1 MSGDIL
7 GNNGKDKIENNGTV
21 LTIDG
26 GEDNDNI
33 TNSTNGTINNNIDGG
48 TGNDTITNNGTVLGD
63 ILGNEGDDV
72 IENNG
77 TISTIYGGADNDNI
91 INSTNGTIN
100 NNIDG
105 ETGNDTITNNG
116 TVLGDILGNE
126 GDDVIENNGTIST
139 IYGGKG
145 SDSIINNRII
155 SYIYGNDGQDNINN
169 GESGI
174 VNNDISGG
182 FGNDIVT
189 NDGIVIGSIY
199 GDNSNDTITN
209 NGKVSAIYGGQ
220 GDDIIITGEKSSA
233 DYIYFNKGDGKDN
246 LYLNAKINNLELDSY
261 YEVKKIYWNEKDLMI
276 FYDNST
282 DSITIKNYNP
292 ENENIIVNIDDFDF
306 SKIVSNY
313 INQIFYYKV
322 NKKDNTLNKDF
333 EGTDNIDVMFN
344 NGVVH
349 GNINSNNGN
358 DTIINNGAVYKI
370 YGGDGNDNIINE
382 INASISDNIYGD
394 DGDDTIT
401 NKGTV
406 KHSIWGDAGHIYGGN
421 GNDTITND
429 GVASYICGDDG
440 NDIITNNGS
449 VFTINGDDG
458 NDTIENKGAADY
470 DIYGGDGNDTI
481 TNDGVASYID
491 GGGGNDIITNNGT
504 IEHHIGGGSGDDII
518 LTGENSSV
526 GFIEFFRNDGK
537 DTLYLN
543 SKINNIQFGTN
554 LTDKIYTWAKND
566 LVISF
571 SNSSD
576 SVTIKNYNPNNKN
589 VIVNIG
595 YYNNFNVD
603 TEYTDL
609 ATLIPDKPTVNTLS
623 LNMSNSNIDE
633 LNSQIA
639 TFNSASSTSDF
650 SLTDDSTDMPSIMTY
665 FTDTA
670 NWKNI

>member
-1 MSGDIL
+1 MAGDIL
-7 GNNGKDKIENNGTV
+7 GNNGEDIIENNGTV

-33 TNSTNGTINNNIDGG
+33 T
-48 TGNDTITNNGTVLGD
+48 
-63 ILGNEGDDV
+63 
-72 IENNG
+72 
-77 TISTIYGGADNDNI
+77 
-91 INSTNGTIN
+91 NSTNGTIN

-382 INASISDNIYGD
+382 INASISYSIYGD

-406 KHSIWGDAGHIYGGN
+406 KHSIWGDAGYIYGGN

-449 VFTINGDDG
+449 VFMINGDDG
-458 NDTIENKGAADY
+458 NDVIENNGIVSTIDG
-470 DIYGGDGNDTI
+470 DDGNDSI
-481 TNDGVASYID
+481 TNNGVASSID
-491 GGGGNDIITNNGT
+491 GGGGNDIITNKGT
-504 IEHHIGGGSGDDII
+504 VEHSIWGGSGDDII

-595 YYNNFNVD
+595 YYNNYNVD

-639 TFNSASSTSDF
+639 TFNSVSSSDF

-665 FTDTA
+665 FTDTT
-670 NWKNI
+670 NSQVIK